1 MQGLEERADAIEPHV
16 GTGTWVKVGL
26 RRERFWCK
34 VQRVRSD
41 GALVTSVENNLQLS
55 TLRCGD
61 EIVLSRRNVLEVV
74 DDSDR
79 LLYEVVV
86 HRSNRRHRQRPLG
99 HCAREGAVPGRFG
112 AGLPCWRG
120 VSLFEVCGMFNLS
133 F

>member
-74 DDSDR
+74 DDSEG
-79 LLYEVVV
+79 LLYEVVCAV
-86 HRSNRRHRQRPLG
+86 LGDRRDAALQWHEVRAALG
-99 HCAREGAVPGRFG
+99 LSPPVAEGAVVGDDAVLEERTAF
-112 AGLPCWRG
+112 
-120 VSLFEVCGMFNLS
+120 
-133 F
+133 

>member
-74 DDSDR
+74 DDSEG
-79 LLYEVVV
+79 LLYEVVCAV
-86 HRSNRRHRQRPLG
+86 LGDRRDAALQWHEVRAAMGISP
-99 HCAREGAVPGRFG
+99 AAKEGSVFCVGTN
-112 AGLPCWRG
+112 LCW
-120 VSLFEVCGMFNLS
+120 
-133 F
+133 

>member
-79 LLYEVVV
+79 LLYEVVCAV
-86 HRSNRRHRQRPLG
+86 LGDRRDAALQWHEVRAALG
-99 HCAREGAVPGRFG
+99 LSPPVTEGAVVGDDAVLEERTAF
-112 AGLPCWRG
+112 
-120 VSLFEVCGMFNLS
+120 
-133 F
+133 